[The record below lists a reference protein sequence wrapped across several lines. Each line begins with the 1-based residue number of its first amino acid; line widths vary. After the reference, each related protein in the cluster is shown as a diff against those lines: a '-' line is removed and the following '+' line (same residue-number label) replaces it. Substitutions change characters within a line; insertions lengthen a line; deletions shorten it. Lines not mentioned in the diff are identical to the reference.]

1 MDSFTTVSYTH
12 LDLYKRQ
19 VVEIAIG
26 MIIGTAFTAIVS
38 SFVEDIITPLL
49 SIILGH
55 ISFADLSWNI
65 SATLGLHTETPILL
79 TYGNFIQS
87 VFDFLLIALSI
98 FICIK
103 VANNVRAKFEH
114 KQEEEKEEAPAAPSE
129 DIAVSYTHLDVY
141 KRQVYVSFLLSKR
154 IFSGLLSMVP
164 MNGPFCCL
172 LYTSN
177 GGSG

>member
-1 MDSFTTVSYTH
+1 MEKKKKGFIAEF
-12 LDLYKRQ
+12 KEFAMKGN

-65 SATLGLHTETPILL
+65 SATLGLHTETTILL

-129 DIAVSYTHLDVY
+129 DIV
-141 KRQVYVSFLLSKR
+141 LLTEIR
-154 IFSGLLSMVP
+154 DLLKEKE
-164 MNGPFCCL
+164 
-172 LYTSN
+172 
-177 GGSG
+177 

>member
-1 MDSFTTVSYTH
+1 MEKKKKGFIAEF
-12 LDLYKRQ
+12 KEFAMKGN

-114 KQEEEKEEAPAAPSE
+114 KQEEEKEEAPASPSE
-129 DIAVSYTHLDVY
+129 DIV
-141 KRQVYVSFLLSKR
+141 LLTEIR
-154 IFSGLLSMVP
+154 DLLKEKE
-164 MNGPFCCL
+164 
-172 LYTSN
+172 
-177 GGSG
+177 

>member
-1 MDSFTTVSYTH
+1 MEKKKKGFIAEF
-12 LDLYKRQ
+12 KEFAMKGN

-65 SATLGLHTETPILL
+65 SSTLGLHTETPILL

-129 DIAVSYTHLDVY
+129 DIV
-141 KRQVYVSFLLSKR
+141 LLTEIR
-154 IFSGLLSMVP
+154 DLLKEKE
-164 MNGPFCCL
+164 
-172 LYTSN
+172 
-177 GGSG
+177 

>member
-1 MDSFTTVSYTH
+1 MEKKKKGFIAEF
-12 LDLYKRQ
+12 KEFAMKGN

-114 KQEEEKEEAPAAPSE
+114 KQEEEKEEAPAAPSG
-129 DIAVSYTHLDVY
+129 DIV
-141 KRQVYVSFLLSKR
+141 LLTEIR
-154 IFSGLLSMVP
+154 DLLKEKE
-164 MNGPFCCL
+164 
-172 LYTSN
+172 
-177 GGSG
+177 

>member
-1 MDSFTTVSYTH
+1 MKKKKKGFIAEF
-12 LDLYKRQ
+12 KEFAMKGN

-129 DIAVSYTHLDVY
+129 DIV
-141 KRQVYVSFLLSKR
+141 LLTEIR
-154 IFSGLLSMVP
+154 DLLKEKE
-164 MNGPFCCL
+164 
-172 LYTSN
+172 
-177 GGSG
+177 